1 MAKRICRKSLICGA
15 YARGVPRFQAG
26 SKCCEPA
33 LKRHKLRIVRH
44 RVCGLKIGG
53 DEYMTRQRRAQKAR
67 TIVSWSLMAIVV
79 SAQALG
85 ARLQTSRR
93 AHRRPKGMLD
103 SRRQSLGQLPQTPL
117 FWHLVN
123 YPTRAGA
130 EAAKGPRGTVF
141 EAFGKIWLS
150 TIAEAGWQA
159 PRGAMR
165 VAEVGPIPGISNEA
179 YTAITRNRAILWASQ
194 QIYTDMTGLN
204 FFIPWPGNYVWKPLM
219 A

>member
-67 TIVSWSLMAIVV
+67 TIVAWSLMAIVV

-130 EAAKGPRGTVF
+130 EAAKGPRGNCIRGVR
-141 EAFGKIWLS
+141 EDLAFDYCRSGMASPPWGD
-150 TIAEAGWQA
+150 AC
-159 PRGAMR
+159 RGSR
-165 VAEVGPIPGISNEA
+165 TDS
-179 YTAITRNRAILWASQ
+179 RNL
-194 QIYTDMTGLN
+194 
-204 FFIPWPGNYVWKPLM
+204 K
-219 A
+219 

>member
-1 MAKRICRKSLICGA
+1 
-15 YARGVPRFQAG
+15 
-26 SKCCEPA
+26 
-33 LKRHKLRIVRH
+33 
-44 RVCGLKIGG
+44 
-53 DEYMTRQRRAQKAR
+53 MTRQRRAQKAR
-67 TIVSWSLMAIVV
+67 TIVAWSLMAIVV

>member
-1 MAKRICRKSLICGA
+1 MRRPEAPSLRHACR
-15 YARGVPRFQAG
+15 
-26 SKCCEPA
+26 PA
-33 LKRHKLRIVRH
+33 
-44 RVCGLKIGG
+44 IGG
-53 DEYMTRQRRAQKAR
+53 AEMTIRRCAGNVLAVL
-67 TIVSWSLMAIVV
+67 IWSLMAVAV
-79 SAQALG
+79 SAQALAQG
-85 ARLQTSRR
+85 C
-93 AHRRPKGMLD
+93 RPVAERVGEQGGCWILAD
-103 SRRQSLGQLPQTPL
+103 ESLGLLPQTPL

-123 YPTRAGA
+123 YPTRAEAG
-130 EAAKGPRGTVF
+130 AAKGPRGSVF